1 MNILII
7 GAGIVGYNLADELSQ
22 EGHNISIV
30 DVHAEKIKQISEK
43 LDVLWVRGNA
53 CLPSVLI
60 QAGIRKAEMVI
71 AVTERDEVNLFV
83 CMLAHKFKVK
93 KRFARLR
100 HMEFT
105 EAGQIFKPHELFIDQ
120 AVNPGQIIIEF
131 ILKILETPGA
141 VNCAE
146 FAEGKI
152 LLRGFDVSAD
162 APLAG
167 RKIADLQAAAEFNSF
182 IIVAIVRDGNLIIP
196 GEHDTIRAGDK
207 MYVLIDKEFLPLILP
222 MLNRRVNEVQKII
235 LFGANTVS
243 IHLAK
248 CLEKKIPDISIIEPS
263 LEKADLAVDQLSQ
276 TVVLHGDGTDPD
288 LFNEINI
295 KDADFFMALT
305 DDDEHNILSALLA
318 KKHGAKRAVV
328 ITNDPYYLPILD
340 SIGMN
345 ITINPRLFT
354 VGAILKNLRK
364 GQIRSVFKL
373 IEGEAEILEIVI
385 APDSSIIDKK
395 IFKMTFPR
403 DALIGAILRH
413 GEMIVPD
420 KETTIQSGDSVI
432 VVAMPQSIEKIEKIF
447 TKKKFF

>member
-1 MNILII
+1 MQILIV
-7 GAGIVGYNLADELSQ
+7 GAGIVGFNLAEELSK
-22 EGHNISIV
+22 EGHDISIV
-30 DVHAEKIKQISEK
+30 DEDMEKIKQISEK

-53 CLPSVLI
+53 CLPSILMK
-60 QAGIRKAEMVI
+60 AGIEKAEMVI
-71 AVTERDEVNLFV
+71 AVTNKDEINLFV

-105 EAGQIFKPHELFIDQ
+105 DGSQVFSPDDLYIDQ
-120 AVNPGQIIIEF
+120 AVNPGQIIIDF
-131 ILKILETPGA
+131 ILSILETPGA

-152 LLRGFDVSAD
+152 LLRGFDVPDD

-167 RKIADLQAAAEFNSF
+167 KKIAELRTISEFNSF
-182 IIVAIVRDGNLIIP
+182 IIVAIVRNGDLIIP
-196 GEHDTIRAGDK
+196 KGQDEIHARDK
-207 MYVLIDKEFLPLILP
+207 IYMLIDREFLPLILP
-222 MLNRRVNEVQKII
+222 MLNKKVDNVQKVI

-243 IHLAK
+243 INLAG
-248 CLEKKIPDISIIEPS
+248 CLENRIDDISIIEPT
-263 LEKADLAVDQLSQ
+263 LEKADQAVDQLSK

-295 KDADFFMALT
+295 RDADFFMALT

-354 VGAILKNLRK
+354 VSAILKNLRK
-364 GQIRSVFKL
+364 GQIRSVYKL
-373 IEGEAEILEIVI
+373 IENEVEVLEIMIDPNSTI
-385 APDSSIIDKK
+385 ANKK
-395 IFKMTFPR
+395 IGNLKFPKG
-403 DALIGAILRH
+403 AIIGAILREE
-413 GEMIVPD
+413 EMLVPD
-420 KETTIQSGDSVI
+420 DESALQTGDSVI
-432 VVAMPQSIEKIEKIF
+432 VVSMPESIEKIEKLF
-447 TKKKFF
+447 TKKKLF